1 MSLEQMLHK
10 RRACVQEESPCLGS
24 RSHTLNQ
31 LFLGVT
37 LAEYLASSLFF
48 KSNPLTLL

>member
-10 RRACVQEESPCLGS
+10 RRECLQEEDPCLGS

-37 LAEYLASSLFF
+37 LAEYLASSLIF
-48 KSNPLTLL
+48 KSDPLPVL